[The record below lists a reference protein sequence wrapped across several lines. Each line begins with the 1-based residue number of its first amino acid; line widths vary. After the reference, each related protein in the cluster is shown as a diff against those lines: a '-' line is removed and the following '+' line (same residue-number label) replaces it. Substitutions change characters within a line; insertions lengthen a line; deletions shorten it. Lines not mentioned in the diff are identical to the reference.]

1 MSVNIYDAANQLER
15 DLRKTDQYKKL
26 EEAFETLQKD
36 DEAKALFDQ
45 FRLTQQTL
53 QQKQMTGQEI
63 GEDEAKQAQ
72 ELSQKVG
79 NNDVLSELIQA
90 EQELGQMIEEINQI
104 ALKPIQE
111 LYQANQPKQPDLS
124 VVPDEAENS
133 EDNLLVVF

>member
-45 FRLTQQTL
+45 FRLTQQNL

-133 EDNLLVVF
+133 EDN

>member
-26 EEAFETLQKD
+26 EKAFETLQKD

-133 EDNLLVVF
+133 EDN

>member
-104 ALKPIQE
+104 ALTPIQE

-133 EDNLLVVF
+133 EDN

>member
-133 EDNLLVVF
+133 EDK

>member
-15 DLRKTDQYKKL
+15 DFRKTDQYKKL

-133 EDNLLVVF
+133 EDN

>member
-124 VVPDEAENS
+124 VVPDEAKNS
-133 EDNLLVVF
+133 EDN

>member
-15 DLRKTDQYKKL
+15 DLRKTDQYKNL

-36 DEAKALFDQ
+36 DEAKTLFDQ

-133 EDNLLVVF
+133 EDN

>member
-15 DLRKTDQYKKL
+15 DLRKTDQYKNL

-133 EDNLLVVF
+133 EDN

>member
-63 GEDEAKQAQ
+63 GENEAKQAQ

-133 EDNLLVVF
+133 EDN

>member
-104 ALKPIQE
+104 ALKPIQK

-133 EDNLLVVF
+133 EDN

>member
-111 LYQANQPKQPDLS
+111 LYQANQP
-124 VVPDEAENS
+124 N
-133 EDNLLVVF
+133 NLI

>member
-26 EEAFETLQKD
+26 EGAFETLQKD

-133 EDNLLVVF
+133 EDN

>member
-72 ELSQKVG
+72 ELSHKVG

-133 EDNLLVVF
+133 EDN

>member
-90 EQELGQMIEEINQI
+90 EQERGQMIEEINQI

-133 EDNLLVVF
+133 EDN

>member
-53 QQKQMTGQEI
+53 QQKHMTGQEI

-133 EDNLLVVF
+133 EDN

>member
-133 EDNLLVVF
+133 EDNK

>member
-111 LYQANQPKQPDLS
+111 LYQANQPKQPNLS

-133 EDNLLVVF
+133 EDN

>member
-36 DEAKALFDQ
+36 DEAKSLFDQ

-133 EDNLLVVF
+133 EDN

>member
-111 LYQANQPKQPDLS
+111 LYQANQPKQPLS
-124 VVPDEAENS
+124 
-133 EDNLLVVF
+133 LIHI

>member
-1 MSVNIYDAANQLER
+1 MSVNIYDAVNQLER

-133 EDNLLVVF
+133 EDN

>member
-36 DEAKALFDQ
+36 DEARALFDQ

-133 EDNLLVVF
+133 EDN

>member
-45 FRLTQQTL
+45 FRLTQQIL

-133 EDNLLVVF
+133 EDN

>member
-124 VVPDEAENS
+124 LS
-133 EDNLLVVF
+133 LIHI

>member
-26 EEAFETLQKD
+26 EGAFETLQKD

-133 EDNLLVVF
+133 EDK

>member
-36 DEAKALFDQ
+36 DEAKALFNQ

-133 EDNLLVVF
+133 EDN

>member
-63 GEDEAKQAQ
+63 GKDEAKQAQ

-133 EDNLLVVF
+133 EDN

>member
-124 VVPDEAENS
+124 VVPDEA
-133 EDNLLVVF
+133 

>member
-45 FRLTQQTL
+45 FQLTQQTL

-133 EDNLLVVF
+133 EDN

>member
-111 LYQANQPKQPDLS
+111 LYQANRPKQPDLS

-133 EDNLLVVF
+133 EDN

>member
-133 EDNLLVVF
+133 EDN

>member
-124 VVPDEAENS
+124 VVPDEAENT
-133 EDNLLVVF
+133 

>member
-36 DEAKALFDQ
+36 DEAKVLFDQ

-133 EDNLLVVF
+133 EDN